1 MSKTT
6 CNVAVIYY
14 SSTGN
19 VAAMAEALGEG
30 AASAGAQVRV
40 RCVAELAPPEAI
52 AYNPK
57 WAEFVKVN
65 AKEPVPLSTILLGLM
80 PLPSARLRAL
90 AAPRVR

>member
-40 RCVAELAPPEAI
+40 
-52 AYNPK
+52 
-57 WAEFVKVN
+57 
-65 AKEPVPLSTILLGLM
+65 
-80 PLPSARLRAL
+80 
-90 AAPRVR
+90 